1 MAPETENL
9 ERELKFAVDVG
20 FELPNLS
27 TIADSTVR
35 LPQQALNTA
44 YFDTPDLRLWQRGLT
59 LRHREGEDR
68 ASGKWTMKLPE
79 GGTERTVDRLELSWG
94 GMREEV
100 PAEATRILCGV
111 VRRSML
117 GRIVVLE
124 SLRRRVVLQN
134 AEGTDLGEID
144 DDLVTVA
151 HGTEKGLSFRQIE
164 FEFGGDLTPE
174 DHDDLVHAV
183 LKKLRKAGA
192 HPETEQKFAKAL
204 GRATASAATT
214 KKLRGRV
221 GHRASLEDIVRLGI
235 TDGLE
240 RVLDYD
246 YLLRLD
252 TADPPVRAV
261 HQARVACRRL
271 RSDLK
276 TYGPLL
282 DPDWLDLTTT
292 ELRWIGGRLGEV
304 RDIDVMTDRLGLRR
318 EDAAG
323 PGVDGSGHLRE
334 TLASQRRAASASLA
348 EDMESARYVDLL
360 DRLHA
365 AALVPP
371 FSSSKL
377 RVPGRGGKVRTNDR
391 ANEVLPAL
399 VEVPWKKL
407 RRRVRKAG
415 AHPSDHELHRIRIA
429 AKQLR
434 YASEAASP
442 VMGDAAVRTARQA
455 EDLQT
460 VLGDH
465 HDAVAAEE
473 WLRRAAVDGSGMAGF
488 AAGLRAAHERQL
500 QKTLRKEWGTVWSD
514 LSSKKATRWLRTHR

>member
-1 MAPETENL
+1 MTSDTENL

-27 TIADSTVR
+27 KIAGSTVR
-35 LPQQALNTA
+35 LPQQSLNTA

-59 LRHREGEDR
+59 LRHRDGEDR
-68 ASGKWTMKLPE
+68 ESGKWTMKLPE
-79 GGTERTVDRLELSWG
+79 EGTERTVDRLELSWSG
-94 GMREEV
+94 IREEV
-100 PAEATRILCGV
+100 PAEATRILRGI

-124 SLRRRVVLQN
+124 SLRRRVVLQDVD
-134 AEGTDLGEID
+134 GTDLGEID

-151 HGTEKGLSFRQIE
+151 HGSEKGLSFRQIE
-164 FEFGGDLTPE
+164 FEFGGYLSPE

-204 GRATASAATT
+204 GRETARAATT
-214 KKLRGRV
+214 NEVKDGIGR
-221 GHRASLEDIVRLGI
+221 RASARDIVRLGI

-240 RVLDYD
+240 RVLGYD
-246 YLLRLD
+246 YQLRLD
-252 TADPPVRAV
+252 PSDPPVRAV

-282 DPDWLDLTTT
+282 DPEWLRLTTT

-304 RDIDVMTDRLGLRR
+304 RDVDVLAERLGLGRG
-318 EDAAG
+318 EAGG
-323 PGVDGSGHLRE
+323 PGVDGSGYLRE
-334 TLASQRRAASASLA
+334 RLAGQRRAGSAKLA
-348 EDMESARYVDLL
+348 EDMESSRYLDLL

-365 AALVPP
+365 AALAPP
-371 FSSSKL
+371 FSQAEGGPPGVDR
-377 RVPGRGGKVRTNDR
+377 RVRPDDPAR
-391 ANEVLPAL
+391 EVLPAL
-399 VEVPWKKL
+399 VAVPWKAL
-407 RRRVRKAG
+407 RRRVRRAG
-415 AHPSDHELHRIRIA
+415 AHPSDRQLHRIRIA
-429 AKQLR
+429 SKQLR

-442 VMGDAAVRTARQA
+442 VMGDDAVRMGRRA
-455 EDLQT
+455 EALQT

-473 WLRRAAVDGSGMAGF
+473 WLRLAAVDASGMAGF
-488 AAGLRAAHERQL
+488 AAGLRAAHERHL
-500 QKTLRKEWGTVWSD
+500 QHTLRQDWNHVWSE
-514 LSSKKATRWLRTHR
+514 LSSKQATRWLRTD